1 MLSRVP
7 VPHAAARKIQG
18 MILSGELRSGE
29 KMPSQRE
36 FALSLGVSRASLRE
50 ALLTLET
57 LGLLK
62 TEPGRGTFVSQE
74 MPSASRNMARW
85 RYADSYPVADV
96 FETRIMLEGRIAG
109 LSSRTLTEAEF
120 QALEL
125 ETDTMERNWETG
137 DLLANAEADL
147 EFHAIIASA
156 CPNRMIVDLYQSVRD
171 QLTQTQIQPIPI
183 TEPARMKASIAE
195 HRRIIRALRMRD
207 AGKAT
212 QEMQGHIRNTARC
225 AGILLA
231 AEILD
236 VE

>member
-29 KMPSQRE
+29 KVPSQRE

-74 MPSASRNMARW
+74 RPSASRNMARW
-85 RYADSYPVADV
+85 RYADSYSVADV

-109 LSSRTLTEAEF
+109 LSTPTLTEAEF
-120 QALEL
+120 QALEI
-125 ETDTMERNWETG
+125 ETDRMERNWERG
-137 DLLANAEADL
+137 DLLSNAEADL
-147 EFHAIIASA
+147 EFHAIIAAA

-171 QLTQTQIQPIPI
+171 KLTETQIQPIPI
-183 TEPARMKASIAE
+183 TEPARMRASIAE
-195 HRRIIRALRMRD
+195 HRRVIDALRMRD
-207 AGKAT
+207 AAKAT
-212 QEMQGHIRNTARC
+212 REMQDHIRNTARC
-225 AGILLA
+225 AGISLTSSVLS
-231 AEILD
+231 D
-236 VE
+236 

>member
-74 MPSASRNMARW
+74 RPSASRNMARW

-96 FETRIMLEGRIAG
+96 FETRIMVEGRIAG
-109 LSSRTLTEAEF
+109 LSSQTLTEADF
-120 QALEL
+120 QALEIAA
-125 ETDTMERNWETG
+125 DTMESNWESG
-137 DLLANAEADL
+137 DLLANVEADL

-156 CPNRMIVDLYQSVRD
+156 CPNRMIVDLYQSLRD
-171 QLTQTQIQPIPI
+171 KLTETQIQPIPI
-183 TEPARMKASIAE
+183 TEPARMRASIAE
-195 HRRIIRALRMRD
+195 HRRIIRALRNRD
-207 AGKAT
+207 AAKAAR
-212 QEMQGHIRNTARC
+212 EMQNHITNTARC
-225 AGILLA
+225 AGISIA
-231 AEILD
+231 SNILNSD
-236 VE
+236 